1 MWETFCKR
9 FYEVCYI
16 VGVRSVRCV
25 KTFVRWTRVLWRPVA
40 HLFYRLA
47 DLLILKQWR
56 KLVKEWR
63 FLRADF
69 ARAREQMRGV
79 RRGRLGQWM
88 LRLLTLP
95 ILAFRRH
102 RVMFRTVFNLCLP
115 AAALVCL
122 LVVVNFWRGAHFAL
136 LLEYEG
142 KEVGYIADEL
152 VYANA
157 AATVEG
163 MVIDADDS
171 FRVERAPKLTL
182 SVARKEELLDEKAV
196 CNAILDSV
204 GESVTETS
212 GLYVDGVFRG
222 AMNRQTLQQLM
233 QTVLDAHDDATAD
246 HVDFFPQMDVVD
258 GLFPTSSVTS
268 SVKMQAYLKTVPIKS
283 IRYLTKNETVPYKTI
298 VEETTAHPL
307 GYQAIKKQGA
317 NGRQTVTE
325 EIVSVNG
332 VEKYRSVVSA
342 QVTQAAVDQVILVG
356 AKTYSDDVVS
366 GDGKA
371 TGTFVWPVP
380 YTKVVS
386 SPFASRWGS
395 FHGAIDI
402 ANGSTNGKP
411 IIASDGGTVIEA
423 DYSGSYGYYVL
434 IDHGNG
440 FKTRYAHCSKLK
452 VEAGQKVAQGEYI
465 ANVGNT
471 GYSFGAHLHFEVIK
485 NGQLVDPLKYV
496 KR

>member
-1 MWETFCKR
+1 MWDTFCKR

-16 VGVRSVRCV
+16 VGVRTVRCV
-25 KTFVRWTRVLWRPVA
+25 KTLNRWTRVIWRPIA
-40 HLFYRLA
+40 HLLYRLA
-47 DLLILKQWR
+47 DLLILRQGR
-56 KLVKEWR
+56 KLIKEWR

-69 ARAREQMRGV
+69 ARAREQMRDV
-79 RRGRLGQWM
+79 KRGRFGGW
-88 LRLLTLP
+88 LLHFCSLFV
-95 ILAFRRH
+95 LAFRRH
-102 RVMFRTVFNLCLP
+102 RVMFRTAFNLCLP

-163 MVIDADDS
+163 MVIDADNS

-182 SVARKEELLDEKAV
+182 SVAQKEDLLDEKAV

-204 GESVTETS
+204 GESVTETA

-222 AMNRQTLQQLM
+222 AMNKNTLEQLL
-233 QTVLDAHDDATAD
+233 QTVLDAYDAGDAD
-246 HVDFFPQMDVVD
+246 GVDFFSQMDVVE
-258 GLFPTSSVTS
+258 GLYPTSSVIS
-268 SVKMQAYLKTVPIKS
+268 AVKMRTYLNTVPIKT
-283 IRYLTKNETVPYKTI
+283 IRYVTKTETIPYKTI

-307 GYQAIKKQGA
+307 GYQSIKKQGA

-325 EIVSVNG
+325 EIVSVGG

-356 AKTYSDDVVS
+356 AKKYSEDVVS

-371 TGTFVWPVP
+371 TGKFVWPVP
-380 YTKVVS
+380 YTKVIS

-423 DYSGSYGYYVL
+423 DYNGSYGYYVL

-452 VEAGQKVAQGEYI
+452 VEVGQKVAQGEYI

-471 GYSFGAHLHFEVIK
+471 GYSFGAHLHFEIIK
-485 NGQLVDPLKYV
+485 NGQLVDPLNYV
-496 KR
+496 QR